1 MSERGRLRGRDGGPG
16 RGLACLLLGLPAVLG
31 GCETAP
37 DASSPG
43 SPPAP
48 TVSRDRI
55 EMILSGHRERVAR
68 LDRIHV
74 SGTVGVEWPDAEG
87 DWQSEQ
93 VSVRVWVDGRWRTAA
108 RFLIGFP
115 ETDLFWFGSDEQ
127 RAWLFDL
134 ASDETSLCAWR
145 HDAPERPTCA
155 DAVLPAIGR
164 PLSTADLLFGVV
176 PLADDAADRVRVS
189 ADGRTLSLVAL
200 GRQEPVRLT
209 WSVDDG
215 SLVGVS
221 VLDAFG
227 EPWALATHGEPAP
240 LALEGLAVPLQPRLA
255 TRVVVRDR
263 EGQFTAS
270 FNFDLENSA
279 SVESQRWATL
289 FDLGTLRRVLRPQIV
304 SGDAEG

>member
-1 MSERGRLRGRDGGPG
+1 MNILRGPVG
-16 RGLACLLLGLPAVLG
+16 RRRLALACLLLGIPAGLG
-31 GCETAP
+31 GCETPP
-37 DASSPG
+37 DAVTSP
-43 SPPAP
+43 AV
-48 TVSRDRI
+48 TVARDRI
-55 EMILSGHRERVAR
+55 ETILDAHRQRVAR

-115 ETDLFWFGSDEQ
+115 ETDLFWFGSNEE

-134 ASDETSLCAWR
+134 ASDETSLCSWR
-145 HDAPERPTCA
+145 HDAPDRPVCA

-164 PLSTADLLFGVV
+164 PLSTADLLFGAV
-176 PLADDAADRVRVS
+176 PLAEDAADRVRVA
-189 ADGRTLSLVAL
+189 ADGRTMTLDAL

-209 WSVDDG
+209 WRVADG
-215 SLVGVS
+215 LLVAVS

-227 EPWALATHGEPAP
+227 EPWALATHAEPAP
-240 LALEGLAVPLQPRLA
+240 LAIDGLAVPLQPRLA

-263 EGQFTAS
+263 EGQFTARFS
-270 FNFDLENSA
+270 FDLENSA
-279 SVESQRWATL
+279 SLTSQRWATL
-289 FDLGTLRRVLRPQIV
+289 FNLRTLRRVLRPQVV
-304 SGDAEG
+304 SSDADSPGGA